1 MSKAEAAG
9 ARREQIVRAA
19 RELYEERGID
29 RTSVTDIARR
39 AGMTRSLF
47 YHYFTHKDD
56 VTTAILD
63 AYVQG
68 FVEAVRQ
75 WDEKRVRGDV
85 AGSLASCVAMLRL
98 HLFDRDSF
106 RTDLRKSQN
115 AQLYQRFSQ
124 QVASTLATF
133 FSTVVVPEYA
143 RYHHVEVRHPYEEFY
158 LLIIGLMSYMRTHP
172 ESPDDLVADLIADTL
187 HLDLSP
193 THTAD

>member
-1 MSKAEAAG
+1 MPKVEVAK

-29 RTSVTDIARR
+29 RTSVTDIAER

-47 YHYFTHKDD
+47 YHYFTHKDE
-56 VTTAILD
+56 VTAAILD
-63 AYVQG
+63 GYVQG
-68 FVEAVRQ
+68 FLEAVRQ
-75 WDEKRVRGDV
+75 WDDGRVRGDV
-85 AGSLASCVAMLRL
+85 AGSLASCVAMLRQ

-124 QVASTLATF
+124 QVASSLATF

-172 ESPDDLVADLIADTL
+172 EASDDLVADLIADTL
-187 HLDLSP
+187 SLDLGQP
-193 THTAD
+193 KTAD

>member
-1 MSKAEAAG
+1 MPKAEVAQ

-29 RTSVTDIARR
+29 RTSVTDIAER

-47 YHYFTHKDD
+47 YHYFTHKDE
-56 VTTAILD
+56 VTAAILD
-63 AYVQG
+63 GYVQG
-68 FVEAVRQ
+68 FLEAVRQ
-75 WDEKRVRGDV
+75 WDEGRVRGDV
-85 AGSLASCVAMLRL
+85 AGSLASCVAMMRQ

-124 QVASTLATF
+124 QVASSLATF

-172 ESPDDLVADLIADTL
+172 EASDDLVADLIADTL
-187 HLDLSP
+187 SLDLGQP
-193 THTAD
+193 NTAD

>member
-115 AQLYQRFSQ
+115 AQLYHRFSQ
-124 QVASTLATF
+124 QVASTLSTV
-133 FSTVVVPEYA
+133 FSTEVVPEYA

>member
-1 MSKAEAAG
+1 MSKAEAAEAG
-9 ARREQIVRAA
+9 REQIVRAA

-29 RTSVTDIARR
+29 RTSVTDIAAR

-47 YHYFTHKDD
+47 YHYFTHEDE
-56 VTTAILD
+56 VTAAILD
-63 AYVQG
+63 GYVQG

-85 AGSLASCVAMLRL
+85 AGALGSCVAMLRL

-124 QVASTLATF
+124 
-133 FSTVVVPEYA
+133 
-143 RYHHVEVRHPYEEFY
+143 
-158 LLIIGLMSYMRTHP
+158 
-172 ESPDDLVADLIADTL
+172 
-187 HLDLSP
+187 
-193 THTAD
+193 